1 MSETLQTV
9 LGVLAVALGLFGYMF
24 YVRGILAGKVKPHAF
39 TWFVWGLL
47 TAIAFVAQ
55 ISSGGGP
62 GAWVTGVTALCSFG
76 FAAVGLG
83 ASSRIFITK
92 SDWAFFV
99 SSLLAIPV
107 WLITKNPLWSVIII
121 SVVDNLAAAPT
132 FRKAYHHPETEH
144 AWTYALS
151 GLKFIV
157 SLFALQ
163 SFTWTTAL
171 YPASL
176 VAANIAFVF
185 VIESRKRVIKKAV
198 A

>member
-1 MSETLQTV
+1 
-9 LGVLAVALGLFGYMF
+9 
-24 YVRGILAGKVKPHAF
+24 
-39 TWFVWGLL
+39 
-47 TAIAFVAQ
+47 
-55 ISSGGGP
+55 
-62 GAWVTGVTALCSFG
+62 
-76 FAAVGLG
+76 
-83 ASSRIFITK
+83 TK
-92 SDWAFFV
+92 SDWAFFI

-121 SVVDNLAAAPT
+121 TIVDNLAAVPT
-132 FRKAYHHPETEH
+132 FRKAYHHPDTEH

-176 VAANIAFVF
+176 VLAILAFV
-185 VIESRKRVIKKAV
+185 VISESRKRAVKKAV

>member
-9 LGVLAVALGLFGYMF
+9 LGVLAIALGLFGYMF

-47 TAIAFVAQ
+47 TAIGFVAQ
-55 ISSGGGP
+55 VSGGGGP

-92 SDWAFFV
+92 SDWAFFI

-121 SVVDNLAAAPT
+121 TITDAVAFAPT
-132 FRKAYHHPETEH
+132 FRKAFHHPETEH
-144 AWTYALS
+144 AWTYSLS

-176 VAANIAFVF
+176 VLANYAFVALL
-185 VIESRKRVIKKAV
+185 VWRKQLKHQA